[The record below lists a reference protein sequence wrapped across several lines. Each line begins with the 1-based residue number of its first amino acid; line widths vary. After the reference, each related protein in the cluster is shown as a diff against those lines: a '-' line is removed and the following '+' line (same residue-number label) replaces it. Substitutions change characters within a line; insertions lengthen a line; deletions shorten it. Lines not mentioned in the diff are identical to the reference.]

1 MLRILLLFMCLLCL
15 NAAAGSAGR
24 YGMGYVPVSSS
35 TYASFQTA
43 PRFRAFL
50 PESVDLSDRFPK
62 PGYQGQQGSCSAW
75 ATAYALR
82 SYHQAKKRNWKPVG
96 DTQVFS
102 PSYVFNQLSS
112 SGQCNG
118 ASIPATLDL
127 MKSQGVASLAN
138 FPYREDNCLSQPSS
152 DTKNIAS
159 SFRIKSWSAIGSK
172 SSLDDVKGQL
182 ANGNPVVFGMN
193 ISDSF
198 KELHGDRV
206 YDDTSSPRI
215 GGHAMVLVG
224 YSDHREAFKVINSWG
239 TDWGAGGFGWIS
251 YRAAQALN
259 NWHEYYVIDETFD
272 PVPLP
277 DPLPLV
283 TRLKPEPPTPAV
295 ITPPPEPPTPVV
307 VPPPPKPPTPII
319 ITPTPQPPVIVI
331 PPRRVEPTLEEIHKA
346 VTSLVKQIPCSRID
360 ASLGV
365 DLSVGLA
372 GFIGSDAE
380 LEKLQ
385 GELSSL
391 NGVKQVSSNVSVRP
405 WPQCEVLLNFAAP
418 LSVEKGLKVRLG
430 GASRDEFKSGD
441 SLTIE
446 VDTPSFP
453 SYLYVS
459 YLQASGEV
467 VNLSWPT
474 RRSPK
479 LVPANAKLR
488 FGGGSN
494 GQPVFRVGPPFGD
507 EIVIVV
513 ASRTLLFDADLPDTS
528 NDRDYLTSFRR
539 AIKVRRGAGHD
550 KGVVTAAVATIHTQQ

>member
-1 MLRILLLFMCLLCL
+1 
-15 NAAAGSAGR
+15 
-24 YGMGYVPVSSS
+24 MGYVPVPS
-35 TYASFQTA
+35 TTYDRFQTA

-50 PESVDLSDRFPK
+50 PDSADLSDRFPK

-82 SYHQAKKRNWKPVG
+82 SYHQAKKRNWKPIG
-96 DTQVFS
+96 DAQAFS
-102 PSYVFNQLSS
+102 PSYVFNQLNS
-112 SGQCNG
+112 SGQCG
-118 ASIPATLDL
+118 GISIPAALDL
-127 MKSQGVASLAN
+127 MKSQGVVSLAS
-138 FPYREDNCLSQPSS
+138 FPYQEDSCVYQPSP
-152 DTKNIAS
+152 DTKSIAS
-159 SFRIKSWSAIGSK
+159 SYRIKSWSAIGHR

-198 KELHGDRV
+198 QELRGDRV
-206 YDDTSSPRI
+206 YDDTTSPRI

-224 YSDHREAFKVINSWG
+224 YNDHREAFKVINSWG
-239 TDWGAGGFGWIS
+239 TEWGAGGFGWIS

-283 TRLKPEPPTPAV
+283 TRLKPEPPTPIVVTPTPEPPMPV
-295 ITPPPEPPTPVV
+295 IVTPPPEPPTPVV
-307 VPPPPKPPTPII
+307 V
-319 ITPTPQPPVIVI
+319 TPTPQPPAVVI
-331 PPRRVEPTLEEIHKA
+331 PPRPAELTPEQIRKT
-346 VTSLVKQIPCSRID
+346 VTNLVKQIPCSRID

-365 DLSVGLA
+365 DQSVRLA
-372 GFIGSDAE
+372 GFIGSNTE
-380 LEKLQ
+380 HEKLQ
-385 GELSSL
+385 SELSSL
-391 NGVKQVSSNVSVRP
+391 KGVKHVGSNLSVRP
-405 WPQCEVLLNFAAP
+405 WPQCEALLNFAAP
-418 LSVEKGLKVRLG
+418 LSVEKGLKVKLG
-430 GASRDEFKSGD
+430 GGSSGKFTSGD

-474 RRSPK
+474 RRLPK

-494 GQPVFRVGPPFGD
+494 GQPIYRVGPPFGD

-550 KGVVTAAVATIHTQQ
+550 KGVVTAAFATIHTRQ